1 MTTNELKEQLLIASN
16 QYYIGSSNIE
26 VNDNVLKGLIKRALS
41 VYGKYRFSIQR
52 VSKDL
57 NIGANRLKTVRING
71 NDRVV
76 KNIRGL
82 FYVIPERGAD
92 PIDITE
98 YSYNKNSGQLFTRR
112 PGSFIIEVMV
122 PPILDEITFDDYE
135 FMDLILGLY
144 LMYVGSVRKGFSLT
158 DLPFDNDG
166 GDLYENGKTLYEEAI
181 ARLQESDGSW
191 YNAIL

>member
-1 MTTNELKEQLLIASN
+1 MVFLYKITTMTYNFNFENKNKKEKEKNTLKEKS
-16 QYYIGSSNIE
+16 
-26 VNDNVLKGLIKRALS
+26 
-41 VYGKYRFSIQR
+41 
-52 VSKDL
+52 
-57 NIGANRLKTVRING
+57 
-71 NDRVV
+71 
-76 KNIRGL
+76 